1 MAMSLLGVR
10 NLGGEVALVGTYSS
24 QLLRRERLKCGIMRS
39 AICLL
44 TSKETHYKQIM
55 SDPDFEKSKED
66 KFPGGDAVSNK
77 DETEVISENE
87 EEACSAPNPDQE
99 EADQEE
105 AQNAAADAHLRAGS
119 SNVLGRGKLSAR
131 DEKIIGMLVHLL
143 GGVTYILGPLVIWLI
158 KKDESPFVKDQGREA
173 MNFQITMIIGF
184 AIATAT
190 AFFPFVGSCLSPL
203 LWLSVGVANLI
214 FAILGGLEAN
224 KGIIYRYPFA
234 LRLIKE

>member
-1 MAMSLLGVR
+1 
-10 NLGGEVALVGTYSS
+10 
-24 QLLRRERLKCGIMRS
+24 MRS

-66 KFPGGDAVSNK
+66 KFPEGDAVSNK
-77 DETEVISENE
+77 DETEVISKNE

-99 EADQEE
+99 EA
-105 AQNAAADAHLRAGS
+105 AQNAAADAHFRAGS

-131 DEKIIGMLVHLL
+131 DEKIMGMLVHLL

-173 MNFQITMIIGF
+173 MNFQITVIIGF

-190 AFFPFVGSCLSPL
+190 DLIPFFGSCMAPF
-203 LWLSVGVANLI
+203 LWLVAVVANLI